1 MNCEEFEEHGL
12 DGERDNSLTAEE
24 RAAALEHAAGC
35 PRCSALQDSWMAAS
49 EELRLFAAGTH
60 AAEAPA
66 RVEMRLRQ
74 EFRTRRHT
82 VKVRRFAT
90 WATAALATAAVI
102 TGFVVWR
109 DSRIAKG
116 LVDGTNTASV
126 QNVTNSAA
134 TDAGDSERTNSANA
148 ESLVASTSD
157 GTDFTPLPGSV
168 TGDLDDAAVVRV
180 RMQWAALEAWG
191 LPISEERAN
200 EWIQVDLLVG
210 EDGQPQGV
218 RLSR

>member
-1 MNCEEFEEHGL
+1 MNCEEFEKRGL
-12 DGERDNSLTAEE
+12 HGERDTSLTAEE
-24 RAAALEHAAGC
+24 RAAVLEHAATC
-35 PRCSALQDSWMAAS
+35 ARCSALQDSWSAAS
-49 EELRLFAAGTH
+49 EDLRLYAAATGV
-60 AAEAPA
+60 AEAPA

-82 VKVRRFAT
+82 GKVRRFAT

-102 TGFVVWR
+102 AGFVAWR

-116 LVDGTNTASV
+116 LADRANIASV
-126 QNVTNSAA
+126 QHGTNSPAA
-134 TDAGDSERTNSANA
+134 NSTYSAPTINDDSENLVANA
-148 ESLVASTSD
+148 SD
-157 GTDFTPLPGSV
+157 TADFTPLPGSV
-168 TGDLDDAAVVRV
+168 AGDLDDSAVVRV
-180 RMQWAALEAWG
+180 RMQRAALEAWG
-191 LPISEERAN
+191 LPVNEERAN